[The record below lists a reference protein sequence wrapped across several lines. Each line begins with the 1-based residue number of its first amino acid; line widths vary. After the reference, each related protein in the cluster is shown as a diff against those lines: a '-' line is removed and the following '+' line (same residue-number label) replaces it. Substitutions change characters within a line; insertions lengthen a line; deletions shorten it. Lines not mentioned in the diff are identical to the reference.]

1 MIEDIFPT
9 SSVLSDEF
17 LRPSFYSLH
26 RDVIDQVV
34 AIIGETLRLKK
45 GHLNFLSVSR
55 LPIYPS
61 SGQIFQAIHDKVFC
75 FLVSGTLSQLPL
87 GIDMPAPYH
96 LTR

>member
-1 MIEDIFPT
+1 MLVAGACSGDVMIEDMFPT

-45 GHLNFLSVSR
+45 V
-55 LPIYPS
+55 
-61 SGQIFQAIHDKVFC
+61 
-75 FLVSGTLSQLPL
+75 T
-87 GIDMPAPYH
+87 
-96 LTR
+96 